1 MAIGCCEDDCNK
13 VICNNILKKYML
25 TLLTNDKQKKLV
37 IKFKDSNLK
46 EAALDV
52 LYDDIK

>member
-1 MAIGCCEDDCNK
+1 
-13 VICNNILKKYML
+13 ML